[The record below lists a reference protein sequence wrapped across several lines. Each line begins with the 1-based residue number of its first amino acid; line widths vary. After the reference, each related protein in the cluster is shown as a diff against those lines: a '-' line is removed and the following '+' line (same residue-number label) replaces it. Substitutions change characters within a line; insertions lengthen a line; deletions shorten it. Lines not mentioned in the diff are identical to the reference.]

1 MKKARILFLLLAG
14 VLLLAGCQK
23 EGRIGGKDAI
33 RFSAESNPG
42 TKTVY
47 AGEGAN
53 GRERINWRENDEIRI
68 FSDKSEHRYHEGQHW
83 ADYIITSVSNSG
95 SVSKGKIDNVPG
107 DGTGNGLIWKE
118 AGDYKFFAIYPPQ
131 DQEYGH
137 KGKFVANIP
146 NLQTIDITTR
156 APFTPSMDYAVMTA
170 ATNIT
175 TSVDGEGPTIN
186 MEFEPAYTAF
196 EFTFNSDMPL
206 EITRMVLVRLNSSTG
221 EMYPLAGQYSI
232 EYDEDQNVSYNP
244 TSASNVIIVAFDEQK
259 PKVTADDSFTFSAF
273 TLPIDISN
281 LEFSLTVKADDWDAA
296 ETRVLKLYYKN
307 GEPVTFAGGLKH
319 KISATIQGAHNFKSI
334 TLNGEAVDWTEETV
348 TTNSNETPQSTQF
361 AVTGAGIKNVYEL
374 HKTEAN
380 KVYRQTW
387 VLGENT
393 ANVSFK
399 IFSPVGG
406 EYKVKPYVKKADGTI
421 VEGSDGFTITGDL
434 TGDIGI
440 AGQEHVATKVK
451 FTVAVNGAANGD
463 QLFFMTMVKDTDDV
477 LYNLDSETQL
487 FDTRGYHYFM
497 VNDPLE

>member
-107 DGTGNGLIWKE
+107 DGTGNGLVWKE

-146 NLQTIDITTR
+146 NLQAIDITTR

-186 MEFEPAYTAF
+186 MEFETAYTAF
-196 EFTFNSDMPL
+196 EFTFKSDMPL
-206 EITRMVLVRLNSSTG
+206 EINQMVLVRMNSTG
-221 EMYPLAGQYSI
+221 TTFPLAGQYSI
-232 EYDEDQNVSYNP
+232 EYDDDLNVSYEPISP
-244 TSASNVIIVAFDEQK
+244 TNVIIVPFGNNK
-259 PKVTADDSFTFSAF
+259 PKVTADNSLTFSVFA
-273 TLPIDISN
+273 LPIDITD
-281 LEFSLTVKADDWDAA
+281 LEFSLNVKADDWDAA
-296 ETRVLKLYYKN
+296 ETRLLKLYYKN
-307 GEPVTFAGGLKH
+307 GDPVTFAGGLKH
-319 KISATIQGAHNFKSI
+319 KIEATIQGAYNFKTI
-334 TLNGEAVDWTEETV
+334 TLNGEAVDWTDEPV
-348 TTNSNETPQSTQF
+348 DVATNDTPQSTQF
-361 AVTGAGIKNVYEL
+361 VVTGVQNIYQIHEGDNQYIDK
-374 HKTEAN
+374 
-380 KVYRQTW
+380 RQIW
-387 VLGENT
+387 VLGDAT
-393 ANVSFK
+393 ATVSFK
-399 IFSPVGG
+399 VFSPVDGTY
-406 EYKVKPYVKKADGTI
+406 EVVPFVKKSDGTV
-421 VEGSDGFTITGDL
+421 VEGSTGFTVEGDL
-434 TGDIGI
+434 SGSIG
-440 AGQEHVATKVK
+440 GTSHEHYATKVE
-451 FTVAVNGAANGD
+451 FTVKANNPDAGD
-463 QLFFMTMVKDTDDV
+463 QLFFKTFVT
-477 LYNLDSETQL
+477 NGGITESLDSETQL
-487 FDTRGYHYFM
+487 YDGRGYHYFT
-497 VNDPLE
+497 VSE